1 MARSTMS
8 AGRLPSPDRREV
20 LELARELIRVDT
32 VNPPGGEL
40 AAAELAL
47 AYARS
52 CGLDGRLALVDD
64 GRANL
69 HLVLRGT
76 GARAPL
82 LYCGHSDTVPLGT
95 AAWTRPPHAAEVD
108 EDGVLWGRG
117 AVDMKGGVAA
127 MLVGMATLARA
138 EVELPGDV
146 HFLGTAGE
154 EVDCA
159 GARAALRSGVME
171 GVANLVIAEPT
182 DLDLVV
188 AHKGALFLELTT
200 HGRAAHGAMPDQ
212 GVNAITHMMSLLE
225 RLGTLDAELPAHTLL
240 GGATLNVGTIEGGS
254 VVNIVADRCTARVD
268 VRTVPGIDHPALL
281 ARIERLLGELGEVH
295 AGFRA
300 SMTVTGDYPA
310 VGTPLDQPLV
320 QAATHVL
327 GAVLGRAPEIRGV
340 SYFSDAS
347 VLQPATGV
355 PTLLCGPGDPNLAH
369 QTDERVDVLA
379 LQRAAETFTVLPTV
393 LGAEPVGRIQL
404 PSPI

>member
-1 MARSTMS
+1 VARSNNQPD
-8 AGRLPSPDRREV
+8 RLPAPDHREV
-20 LELARELIRVDT
+20 LELTRELLRVDT
-32 VNPPGGEL
+32 VNPPGNER
-40 AAAELAL
+40 AAAEMAL
-47 AYARS
+47 AYAKRF
-52 CGLDGRLALVDD
+52 GLDGRLALLDD

-69 HLVLRGT
+69 HLVLPGT

-82 LYCGHSDTVPLGT
+82 MYCGHFDTVPLGA

-108 EDGVLWGRG
+108 DDGVLWGRG

-138 EVELPGDV
+138 EVALPGDV

-159 GARAALRSGVME
+159 GARAALDSGALD

-200 HGRAAHGAMPDQ
+200 YGRAAHGAMPEQ

-225 RLGTLDAELPAHTLL
+225 RLRTLDAELPAHTLL

-254 VVNIVADRCTARVD
+254 VVNIVPDRCTARVD
-268 VRTVPGIDHPALL
+268 VRTVPGIDHPALV
-281 ARIERLLGELGEVH
+281 ARLERLLDELG
-295 AGFRA
+295 ATLTGFRA
-300 SMTVTGDYPA
+300 GMSVTGDYPP
-310 VGTPLDQPLV
+310 VGTPVDQPLV
-320 QAATHVL
+320 RAATHVL
-327 GAVLGRAPEIRGV
+327 GTVLGRSPELRGV
-340 SYFSDAS
+340 SYFSDGS
-347 VLQPATGV
+347 ILQPVTGV

-369 QTDERVDVLA
+369 QTDERVDVRA
-379 LQRAAETFTVLPTV
+379 LEQAAEIFTMLPAVLDA
-393 LGAEPVGRIQL
+393 G
-404 PSPI
+404 